1 MTRAV
6 DKAPARRQMLS
17 WIFIMLVLI
26 GEMFA
31 YTWCRVQWTRA
42 SYNLEHAR
50 RTWRQLSH
58 TEQRLQTELAS
69 LRMPQR
75 IEAEAASRLGMGRAT
90 PDQIVRL
97 P

>member
-1 MTRAV
+1 MAKTGAT
-6 DKAPARRQMLS
+6 AQARRRPGIWILMMLT
-17 WIFIMLVLI
+17 FILELL
-26 GEMFA
+26 A

-42 SYNLEHAR
+42 SYDLESAKR
-50 RTWRQLSH
+50 AWRQSSQ

-75 IEAEAASRLGMGRAT
+75 IEAEAAARLGLGRAA
-90 PDQIVRL
+90 PEQITRL

>member
-1 MTRAV
+1 MTKAV
-6 DKAPARRQMLS
+6 DKSLSRRWMLA
-17 WIFIMLVLI
+17 WIFFILVLI
-26 GEMFA
+26 GEMFV
-31 YTWCRVQWTRA
+31 YTWCRVQWTHA

-50 RTWRQLSH
+50 RAWRQMAQ

-75 IEAEAASRLGMGRAT
+75 IEAEAANRFGMGRAT
-90 PDQIVRL
+90 PQQIVRL

>member
-1 MTRAV
+1 MTGSA
-6 DKAPARRQMLS
+6 DKAQAQRRLLM
-17 WIFIMLVLI
+17 WILILLVLM

-42 SYNLEHAR
+42 SYNLEQAR
-50 RTWRQLSH
+50 RTWRQLSR

-75 IEAEAASRLGMGRAT
+75 IEAEAATRLGMGRAT
-90 PDQIVRL
+90 PDQVVRL